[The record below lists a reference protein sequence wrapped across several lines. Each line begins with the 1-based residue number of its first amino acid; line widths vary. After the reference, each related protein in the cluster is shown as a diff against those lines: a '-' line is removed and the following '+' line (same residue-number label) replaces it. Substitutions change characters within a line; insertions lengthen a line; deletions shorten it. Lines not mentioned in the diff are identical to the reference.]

1 MSILEDIKPLIE
13 QIKST
18 TDPDEVIFY
27 VVSFLDN
34 DNNSNEL
41 SNDDYISVAKKI
53 IETNPDAQLAAEI
66 ARILFNKKGL
76 NNFSSELLADKSKYT
91 GDDWSM
97 GQFDEIKLEV
107 LTMISKN
114 SDILFIMSSTLL
126 GDNNDWGSPE
136 VEQWEGVYKGWN
148 FLLDRIYENP
158 QNPDLDGHISYD
170 SFRWDWSELPDD
182 EIVDSIQEISDKI
195 CDYDYKN
202 W

>member
-1 MSILEDIKPLIE
+1 MSILHDIKPLIE

-34 DNNSNEL
+34 DNNATEL

-66 ARILFNKKGL
+66 ARILFNRKGL

-97 GQFDEIKLEV
+97 GQFHEIKLEV

-126 GDNNDWGSPE
+126 GDANDWGAPE
-136 VEQWEGVYKGWN
+136 VEQWTGIFKRS
-148 FLLDRIYENP
+148 L
-158 QNPDLDGHISYD
+158 
-170 SFRWDWSELPDD
+170 
-182 EIVDSIQEISDKI
+182 K
-195 CDYDYKN
+195 
-202 W
+202 